1 MSKLD
6 LKLRQ
11 SLQRNIKRDTKGIKS
26 PYKFVYLV
34 CSYTVVFIYLML
46 KGILF
51 GFVKTLGDRTKE
63 RGFLDEFF
71 KNKSKGQAVITSRQD
86 YFKQISGLMLL
97 RLTCRLDAFS
107 VVTSLSFIY
116 IVYQITYI

>member
-11 SLQRNIKRDTKGIKS
+11 SLQRNIKRDIS

-51 GFVKTLGDRTKE
+51 GFVKSLGDRTKE
-63 RGFLDEFF
+63 RGFLDEIL
-71 KNKSKGQAVITSRQD
+71 NKSKGQAVITSRQD

>member
-1 MSKLD
+1 M
-6 LKLRQ
+6 
-11 SLQRNIKRDTKGIKS
+11 N
-26 PYKFVYLV
+26 
-34 CSYTVVFIYLML
+34 
-46 KGILF
+46 
-51 GFVKTLGDRTKE
+51 
-63 RGFLDEFF
+63 FF